1 MIVGSRFFGD
11 NNEVLAWAQEGVYWT
26 LLPYL
31 FLYPKGIYLRAVNY
45 TGVETD
51 LYRKVK
57 GKDRFDHRVLQDAH
71 DKIAAYYR
79 YLYPDKMGQLILPF
93 IIPDRKHLSLVAF
106 LDEIY
111 KREWCSYWYREVR
124 KLSKEPITVRAILT
138 AVAYQNTDDGYE
150 AEELLLE
157 ILHDCYGKT
166 WDTEILFSRECKRKG
181 AAENMELPPDPGKE
195 PI

>member
-1 MIVGSRFFGD
+1 M
-11 NNEVLAWAQEGVYWT
+11 WAQEGVYWT

-31 FLYPKGIYLRAVNY
+31 YLYPKGIYLRAVNY

-57 GKDRFDHRVLQDAH
+57 EKHRFDHRVLQEAH

-93 IIPDRKHLSLVAF
+93 VAPDYEHLSLDAF

-111 KREWCSYWYREVR
+111 KREWSSFWYRKVKR
-124 KLSKEPITVRAILT
+124 LSEEPITVRAILT

-157 ILHDCYGKT
+157 ILHDCYGKS
-166 WDTEILFSRECKRKG
+166 WDTAVSFSRKYKREG
-181 AAENMELPPDPGKE
+181 SFESLCLPPELDKKLFR
-195 PI
+195 